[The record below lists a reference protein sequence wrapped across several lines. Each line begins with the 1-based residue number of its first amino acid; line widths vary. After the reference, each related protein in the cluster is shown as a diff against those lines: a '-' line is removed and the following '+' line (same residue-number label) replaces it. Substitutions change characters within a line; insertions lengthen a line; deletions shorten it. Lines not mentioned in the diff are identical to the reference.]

1 MIIKNILIA
10 VFILIPSIVMAQ
22 GLTAVMVNT
31 NGLVQRPTNF
41 IVTNR
46 IVSVATNGTVSNPTN
61 FWTANSNSINAV
73 VAANSTSFTPSDS
86 VYRVQQYFFGN
97 NTKELSNSTIF
108 DIGSNLS
115 ISIAATNANAIGAVR
130 LIGDVNSSGTGGV
143 GTRFANDSHTAW
155 IRLEPLPREN
165 GLMRFVLGLQN
176 NLSTN
181 LASYP
186 TNHAIGFELRSLSGS
201 LTNEV
206 RLIAHNGT
214 TNTNGPWIVIGDVF
228 QDYTLGVSQNKT
240 NGQIRLFVGVNQGTP
255 TLNTNATILGGPTNN
270 GVGGNSALEV
280 GVFTTNTNSGSVNLR
295 VDASLVEIAD

>member
-1 MIIKNILIA
+1 MKRLVVLMLFLCAPVLSNAQTNLRT
-10 VFILIPSIVMAQ
+10 VM
-22 GLTAVMVNT
+22 
-31 NGLVQRPTNF
+31 
-41 IVTNR
+41 
-46 IVSVATNGTVSNPTN
+46 VATNGVTQKPTN

-73 VAANSTSFTPSDS
+73 VAASSTSFTPSDS
-86 VYRVQQYFFGN
+86 VYRIQQYFFGN
-97 NTKELSNSTIF
+97 NTKESNNSTIT
-108 DIGSNLS
+108 DINSNLS
-115 ISIAATNANAIGAVR
+115 IGIAATNTNAIGAVR
-130 LIGDVNSSGTGGV
+130 LIGDVNSSGTSGV
-143 GTRFANDSHTAW
+143 GTLFANDSHTTW
-155 IRLEPLPREN
+155 IRLEALPREN
-165 GLMRFVLGLQN
+165 GLIRFVLGLQN

-186 TNHAIGFELRSLSGS
+186 TNRAIGLELRSLSGS

-214 TNTNGPWIVIGDVF
+214 TNTNGPWVTVGNVF

-270 GVGGNSALEV
+270 GININSALEV